1 MHKMIRRRSVE
12 TWREL
17 VARQVR
23 SGLSVQAFC
32 QQERL
37 NTWTFYGWRS
47 RLRGRTATAETAAVG
62 GSSGP
67 EPTAGFID
75 LGALGGTH
83 RSKAGDD
90 PRSVIAG
97 CKANILLP
105 QSSLRAD
112 EQQVELV

>member
-17 VARQVR
+17 VARQAR

-47 RLRGRTATAETAAVG
+47 RLRGRTATVASAAMS
-62 GSSGP
+62 GSTEP

-75 LGALGGTH
+75 LGALGG
-83 RSKAGDD
+83 SS
-90 PRSVIAG
+90 PRCEIRLELGGGVV
-97 CKANILLP
+97 L
-105 QSSLRAD
+105 
-112 EQQVELV
+112 QVVRG

>member
-12 TWREL
+12 TWGEL

-32 QQERL
+32 RQERL

-47 RLRGRTATAETAAVG
+47 RLRGRTARAETAAVG
-62 GSSGP
+62 GSRET

-75 LGALGGTH
+75 LGALG
-83 RSKAGDD
+83 SSS
-90 PRSVIAG
+90 PRCEIRVDLG
-97 CKANILLP
+97 GGVVL
-105 QSSLRAD
+105 
-112 EQQVELV
+112 QVVRG